1 MNQKQEVNDMP
12 KRIHF
17 LNVEDGD
24 CSIIE
29 RPDSGRHTIIDI
41 CCGNIDNEVDKSY
54 EDISSSFSEEAR
66 PRGNYNFKSSPTN
79 PIQYLKDIGIVNIHR
94 FILTHPDMDHMDG
107 IKQLF
112 SKITITNFW
121 DTGVKREAPSF
132 ENGKYL
138 KADWDFFQKLRAN
151 EVEGVTTL
159 SPKAG
164 DKGKYWA
171 YDDDQNNGNGD
182 YLSIIAPTTKLVEEG
197 HNANFNDASYVI
209 VYRSPAGNIIFP
221 GDSEDHTWEYILK
234 NHCSLVKN
242 AAVLFAPHHGRD
254 SDRDW
259 KFLDIVNPKLSFL
272 GNAKS
277 KHLGYSAWKNRGLE
291 YFTNNQCGNIR
302 IDFEEKRLIVSI
314 ENKEYAQKFTKDN
327 TYNIDGYWYL
337 LRK

>member
-1 MNQKQEVNDMP
+1 MP

-79 PIQYLKDIGIVNIHR
+79 PIQYLKDIGIVNVHR

-132 ENGKYL
+132 GNGKYL
-138 KADWDFFQKLRAN
+138 KADWDFFQKLRA
-151 EVEGVTTL
+151 
-159 SPKAG
+159 KAG

-302 IDFEEKRLIVSI
+302 IDFEGKRFIVSI
-314 ENKEYAQKFTKDN
+314 ENKEYAQKFTKNN

>member
-1 MNQKQEVNDMP
+1 MP

-29 RPDSGRHTIIDI
+29 RPDDGRHTVIDI
-41 CCGNIDNEVDKSY
+41 CCGNIDTEIGTLDEFFSRA
-54 EDISSSFSEEAR
+54 FSEEAR

-79 PIQYLKDIGIVNIHR
+79 PVQYLKDIGITNVHR

-107 IKQLF
+107 IKKLF
-112 SKITITNFW
+112 SEINIANFW

-132 ENGKYL
+132 ETGKYL
-138 KADWDFFQKLRAN
+138 KADWDFYQKLCKK

-164 DKGKYWA
+164 AKGKYWA
-171 YDDDQNNGNGD
+171 YDDDEGNGNGD
-182 YLSIIAPTTKLVEEG
+182 YLSIISPTKKLVDEG
-197 HNANFNDASYVI
+197 SNANFNDASYVI
-209 VYRSPAGNIIFP
+209 VYRSQSGNIIFP
-221 GDSEDHTWEYILK
+221 GDSEDNTWEYILS
-234 NHCSLVKN
+234 NHRSLVEN

-259 KFLDIVNPKLSFL
+259 EFLDIVNPKITFL

-277 KHLGYSAWKNRGLE
+277 KHLGYSAWQNRELE
-291 YFTNNQCGNIR
+291 YFTNNQCGNVR
-302 IDFEEKRLIVSI
+302 IDFEGKELIVSI
-314 ENKEYAQKFTKDN
+314 ENEEYAKKYTKNN

-337 LRK
+337 LRQ

>member
-1 MNQKQEVNDMP
+1 MP